1 MKSNPKILLCALNS
15 KFIHSCLAVYSLK
28 KYAVK
33 AGYETEKILIKEF
46 TINDT
51 LDYILEGIFSTKAD
65 AVAFSVYI
73 WNVEYVSKLCRILKK
88 ISPETTIILG
98 GPEVTYTEKHPYFDE
113 GDFDFILR
121 GEGEKSFYS
130 LITAGEIT
138 DEKIISLDDIPFP
151 YDEENIH
158 LFRNRIVYYE
168 SSRGCPF
175 SCAYCLSSAEN
186 GVRFL
191 SLDRVKSD
199 LEFFEKHG
207 VKQVKFIDRTFNC
220 NRDRAYEI
228 WEFIITNFSCTDMNF
243 HFEIAADLL
252 DEKLMRILDLAPD
265 GLIQLEIGIQSTD
278 EETLTISCRKTDTE
292 KVLGNTKKLIERG
305 NINIHAD
312 LIAGLPGES
321 LEKFRKSFNDV
332 YPLQS
337 HQLQLGFLK
346 ILHGTRMEEISKKFD
361 FVFSPFSPYEI
372 LSNKDMSH
380 DDILFL
386 KKFEDVFEKIYNS
399 QRFILSLKVLEKHFE
414 SPFEVFEKIT
424 EFFEENSLSF
434 VSVSTREIYNI
445 LHRFFGEKIS
455 SDTKAFDEKLLSDFY
470 FSEKSEL
477 VPEELKYLLPPH
489 KVIAEKAPAILRS
502 LNLHKYKGMAVRFVS
517 DKIFIVNYSQ
527 KGMIVPRFLNRPY
540 SELTSLI
547 LSTE

>member
-1 MKSNPKILLCALNS
+1 MKNNPKILLCALNS

-28 KYAVK
+28 KYAVTK
-33 AGYETEKILIKEF
+33 GYDEEKILIKEF

-51 LDYILEGIFSTKAD
+51 LDYILEGIFSAKAD

-73 WNVEYVSKLCRILKK
+73 WNVEYVSRLCKILKK
-88 ISPETTIILG
+88 VSPETVIILG
-98 GPEVTYTEKHPYFDE
+98 GPEVTYTEKHPYFNGE
-113 GDFDFILR
+113 DFDFILR
-121 GEGEKSFYS
+121 GEGEKSFYN
-130 LITAGEIT
+130 LITTGEIK
-138 DEKIISLDDIPFP
+138 DEKITSLDEIPFP

-191 SLDRVKSD
+191 SLERVKSD

-207 VKQVKFIDRTFNC
+207 VKQVKFVDRTFNC
-220 NRDRAYEI
+220 NKERAYEI
-228 WEFIITNFSCTDMNF
+228 WEFIITNFSYSDMNF

-252 DEKLMRILDLAPD
+252 DEKLMRILEFAPD

-278 EETLTISCRKTDTE
+278 EETLRTSCRKTDTE
-292 KVLGNTKKLIERG
+292 KVLSNTKKLIERG
-305 NINIHAD
+305 NINIHTD

-346 ILHGTRMEEISKKFD
+346 ILHGTRMEEISKNFE
-361 FVFSPFSPYEI
+361 FIFSPFPPYEI
-372 LSNKDMSH
+372 LSNKNLSH
-380 DDILFL
+380 EDVLFL
-386 KKFEDVFEKIYNS
+386 KKLEDVFEKIYNS
-399 QRFILSLKVLEKHFE
+399 QRFILTLRELEKFFE
-414 SPFEVFEKIT
+414 NPFEMFEKIT
-424 EFFEENSLSF
+424 EFFDEKNLTF
-434 VSVSTREIYNI
+434 VSVSTREIYNT
-445 LHRFFGEKIS
+445 LHRFFKEKIS
-455 SDTKAFDEKLLSDFY
+455 EDTKIFDEQLLCDFY

-489 KVIAEKAPAILRS
+489 KVVAEKAPAILRS
-502 LNLHKYKGMAVRFVS
+502 LKLHKHKGITVRFVS
-517 DKIFIVNYSQ
+517 DKIFIVNYSR
-527 KGMIVPRFLNRPY
+527 KGTIVPRFLNRPY
-540 SELTSLI
+540 SEPASVMR
-547 LSTE
+547 STE

>member
-1 MKSNPKILLCALNS
+1 MKNNSKVLLCALNS

-28 KYAVK
+28 KYAVTK
-33 AGYETEKILIKEF
+33 GYDEEKILIKEF

-51 LDYILEGIFSTKAD
+51 LDYILEGIFSAKAD

-73 WNVEYVSKLCRILKK
+73 WNVEYVSRLCKILKK
-88 ISPETTIILG
+88 VSPETTIILG
-98 GPEVTYTEKHPYFDE
+98 GPEVTYTEKHPYFE
-113 GDFDFILR
+113 KGDFDFILR
-121 GEGEKSFYS
+121 GEGEKSFYN
-130 LITAGEIT
+130 LITTGEIK
-138 DEKIISLDDIPFP
+138 DEKITSLDELPFP

-191 SLDRVKSD
+191 SLERVKSD
-199 LEFFEKHG
+199 LTFFSEHG
-207 VKQVKFIDRTFNC
+207 VKQVKFVDRTFNC
-220 NRDRAYEI
+220 NKERASEI
-228 WEFIITNFSCTDMNF
+228 WEFIIARFSYTDMNF

-252 DEKLMRILDLAPD
+252 DEKLMRILESAPD

-278 EETLTISCRKTDTE
+278 EETLRTSCRKTDTV
-292 KVLGNTKKLIERG
+292 KVLSNTKKLIEWG
-305 NINIHAD
+305 SINIHTD

-346 ILHGTRMEEISKKFD
+346 ILHGTRMEEISKNFD
-361 FVFSPFSPYEI
+361 FIFSPFPPYEI
-372 LSNKDMSH
+372 LSNKDLSH
-380 DDILFL
+380 EDVLFL
-386 KKFEDVFEKIYNS
+386 KKLEDVFEKIYNS
-399 QRFILSLKVLEKHFE
+399 QRFILTLKELEKFFE
-414 SPFEVFEKIT
+414 NPFEMFEKIA
-424 EFFEENSLSF
+424 EFFDEKNLTF
-434 VSVSTREIYNI
+434 VSVSTREIYNT
-445 LHRFFGEKIS
+445 LHRFFKEKIS
-455 SDTKAFDEKLLSDFY
+455 EDTKNFDEQLLCDFY

-502 LNLHKYKGMAVRFVS
+502 LNFHKYKGITVRFVS
-517 DKIFIVNYSQ
+517 DKIFIVNYSR
-527 KGMIVPRFLNRPY
+527 KGTIVPRFLNRPY

-547 LSTE
+547 RSTE

>member
-1 MKSNPKILLCALNS
+1 MKINSKILLCALNS

-28 KYAVK
+28 KYAVRC
-33 AGYETEKILIKEF
+33 GYDEKKILIKEF

-51 LDYILEGIFSTKAD
+51 LDYILEGIFSAKAD

-73 WNVEYVSKLCRILKK
+73 WNIDYVSRLCKILKK
-88 ISPETTIILG
+88 VSPETVIILG

-121 GEGEKSFYS
+121 GEGEKNFYN
-130 LITAGEIT
+130 LIATGEVSDERIT
-138 DEKIISLDDIPFP
+138 NLDEIPLP

-158 LFRNRIVYYE
+158 LFSNRIVYYE

-175 SCAYCLSSAEN
+175 SCAYCLSSAEK

-191 SLDRVKSD
+191 SLGRVKSD
-199 LEFFEKHG
+199 LTFFAEHN
-207 VKQVKFIDRTFNC
+207 VRQVKFVDRTFNC
-220 NRDRAYEI
+220 DKKRAYEI
-228 WEFIITNFSCTDMNF
+228 WQFIIANFSHTEMNF

-252 DEKLMRILDLAPD
+252 DEKLIELLSTSPE
-265 GLIQLEIGIQSTD
+265 GLIQLEIGIQSTND
-278 EETLTISCRKTDTE
+278 KTLETSCRKTDTE
-292 KVLGNTKKLIERG
+292 KVLSNVSKLTALG
-305 NINIHAD
+305 NINIHTD

-321 LEKFRKSFNDV
+321 LEEFRKSFNDV
-332 YPLQS
+332 YPLRS

-346 ILHGTRMEEISKKFD
+346 ILHGTKMEEISKDFD

-372 LSNKDMSH
+372 LSNKDLSH

-399 QRFILSLKVLEKHFE
+399 QRFILSLKKLEKLFE
-414 SPFEVFEKIT
+414 TPFEMFKKIT

-445 LHRFFGEKIS
+445 LHRFFEEKFS
-455 SDTKAFDEKLLSDFY
+455 SDTKTFDEKLLSDFY

-477 VPEELKYLLPPH
+477 VPEKLKYLLPPH
-489 KVIAEKAPAILRS
+489 KEIAEKSSSILRS
-502 LNLHKYKGMAVRFVS
+502 LNLQKEKGVTVRFIS
-517 DKIFIVNYSQ
+517 DKIFIVNYSARN
-527 KGMIVPRFLNRPY
+527 KINSRFLHKPY
-540 SELTSLI
+540 SSET
-547 LSTE
+547 LSIK